1 MANELPPTNNDL
13 PGAGLGAGTGAF
25 SGGADAGIDPA
36 TGRRFER
43 VVSGAHEAVD
53 TAAESVAQAAERL
66 RNQAQRFTEIEREY
80 AEAARNRVREHPLS
94 AIAAALLLGV
104 LIGRVSSR

>member
-1 MANELPPTNNDL
+1 MANDLPSSNSDL
-13 PGAGLGAGTGAF
+13 PGAGLGAGTGM
-25 SGGADAGIDPA
+25 DAA
-36 TGRRFER
+36 AERRFER

-53 TAAESVAQAAERL
+53 TAAESVAQAADRL
-66 RNQAQRFTEIEREY
+66 RSQAQRFTEIEREY

>member
-1 MANELPPTNNDL
+1 MVNELPPSNSEL
-13 PGAGLGAGTGAF
+13 PGAGLGASKSAF
-25 SGGADAGIDPA
+25 SGGADTGIDTA
-36 TGRRFER
+36 TERRFER
-43 VVSGAHEAVD
+43 VVSGAHDAVD

-66 RNQAQRFTEIEREY
+66 RTQAQRFTEIEREY

-104 LIGRVSSR
+104 LLGRLSSR